1 MACAYRLAGAAPE
14 AEGALG
20 AALWD
25 AGASALELDGAD
37 LVATF
42 EHRTAEVPA
51 GGVWED
57 VDERDHVA
65 AYFEGLD
72 AVEVGELVIAPTHRE
87 VRLRAG
93 QKVLWL
99 DPGMAFGTGHH
110 ETTRLA
116 LAALADPGLDLR
128 GMHVLDVGSG
138 SGVLAIAAD
147 LLGAADA
154 RGVDV
159 DPITLPIAIANA
171 TRNRSRARFAV
182 ADFGASGAP
191 DGAGAARDDT
201 AAAADAPLSA
211 DRASVDVLLAN
222 LFAELHVRFM
232 PRYAAVLAPGG
243 VAYLT
248 GILDGRDTLVADAV
262 PPGLRL
268 RERRR
273 DGEWW
278 LLVLERP
285 EAA

>member
-14 AEGALG
+14 SEGALG
-20 AALWD
+20 SALWD

-42 EHRTAEVPA
+42 EQRTPEVPA

-159 DPITLPIAIANA
+159 DPITLPIANANA

-182 ADFGASGAP
+182 ADFGAGG
-191 DGAGAARDDT
+191 DGVAGDV
-201 AAAADAPLSA
+201 AAAPDAPLPG

-248 GILDGRDTLVADAV
+248 GILDGRETLVADAV
-262 PPGLRL
+262 PPALRL

-278 LLVLERP
+278 LLVLERS